1 VSASSSIPSLTAVVI
16 TRNEAHQIAACVAA
30 LRFAPHVYVVDSGSD
45 DGTREAASGAGA
57 EVALHPFTDYAGQ
70 RNFGLAHAKT
80 EWTLMIDADERVSP
94 ALAAEIVDAIERAKS
109 QPALGAFRILRRNH
123 FMGRALTRSRSG
135 NERLVRLMRTA
146 RAKYV
151 NAVHETPI
159 VEGEIEDLAAPM
171 EHLTNAR
178 LKDAFDKS
186 RRYAILWANDMHG
199 RGKTTSM
206 AGIAGHTLHRFIK
219 VYLVKG
225 GFLEGTRGFI
235 LAGFECVGVF
245 FKYSLLWELG
255 RRDHRD

>member
-1 VSASSSIPSLTAVVI
+1 VSASSPAPSLTAVVI

-30 LRFAPHVYVVDSGSD
+30 LRFAQHVLVVDSGSD
-45 DGTREAASGAGA
+45 DGTAEAASAAGA

-70 RNFGLAHAKT
+70 RNFGLARATT

-109 QPALGAFRILRRNH
+109 TPGLGAFRLLRRNH

-146 RAKYV
+146 RSKYV

-159 VEGEIEDLAAPM
+159 VEGDVRDLAAPM
-171 EHLTNAR
+171 EHLTNVR
-178 LKDAFDKS
+178 LRDAFAKS

-199 RGKTTSM
+199 RGRTTSLL
-206 AGIAGHTLHRFIK
+206 GIAGHTVHRWFK
-219 VYLVKG
+219 VYVTKG

-235 LAGFECVGVF
+235 LAGFESVGVF
-245 FKYSLLWELG
+245 FKYSLLWELQ
-255 RRDHRD
+255 HRDQPD